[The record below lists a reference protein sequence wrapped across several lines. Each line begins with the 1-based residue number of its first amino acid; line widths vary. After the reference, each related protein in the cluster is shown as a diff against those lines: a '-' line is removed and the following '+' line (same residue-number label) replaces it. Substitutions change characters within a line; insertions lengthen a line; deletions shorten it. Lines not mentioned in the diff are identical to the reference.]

1 MRKARTIP
9 RMGWLITLPW
19 QQTAGEKAQRG
30 EGGQD
35 FPVKTFDACRKR
47 VGQVKG
53 FFFGGGRGGR
63 YSPHPNLS
71 PVFLSLPLLGREQ
84 EQKVACNYILIFAWY
99 LLHYG
104 LCRYRE
110 LSGTH

>member
-53 FFFGGGRGGR
+53 LFFGGGEGGVDIR
-63 YSPHPNLS
+63 PTPIFPLYFFL
-71 PVFLSLPLLGREQ
+71 FLSWAESRSR
-84 EQKVACNYILIFAWY
+84 KWRVIT
-99 LLHYG
+99 
-104 LCRYRE
+104 
-110 LSGTH
+110 S